1 MPRNTSLSD
10 GYTEKK
16 CSEVCPSTQKKVSA
30 LSQYQNRELFA
41 LNDSFEELFSAS
53 VVCFP
58 YPGAMPIGD
67 GKGGERRGGAEGGR
81 GVAGEM
87 GIRERKEGKVGGF

>member
-41 LNDSFEELFSAS
+41 LKDSFEELFSAS